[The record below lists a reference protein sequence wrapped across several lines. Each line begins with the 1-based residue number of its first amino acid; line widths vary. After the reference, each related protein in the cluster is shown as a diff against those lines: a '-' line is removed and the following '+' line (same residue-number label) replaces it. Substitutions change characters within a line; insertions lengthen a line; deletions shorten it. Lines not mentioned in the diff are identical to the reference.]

1 MVFNSIHF
9 IIFFPI
15 VVLAYFSFSYRYRW
29 IWLLI
34 ASIYFYMSWNPKF
47 IILIMTTIVITF
59 VSGIGIQNANGK
71 GNILLKKI
79 WLVIS
84 IVSNISIL
92 AFFKYFD
99 FLIGSF
105 NSILGL
111 AHIKILL
118 PDFDIMLPVGISFYT
133 FQALS
138 YTIDVYF
145 DKDYK
150 IEKNLARY
158 ALFVTFFPQL
168 VAGPIERSKNLLEQ
182 FYERH
187 EFEYARVRDGLIL
200 MMWGLFQKIVIA
212 DRAAILV
219 NQVYNDISSYSGF
232 EVVIATVL
240 FAIQIYCDF
249 CGYSDIAIGAAK
261 VMGFRLMT
269 NFKQPYFSKSIKEFW
284 RRWHISLSSWLRD
297 YIYIPL
303 GGGRCSKIKKYRNIM
318 ITFLL
323 SGLWHGA
330 NWTYVVWG
338 GLHGSFQVIGEVL
351 FPVREKIKCI
361 LNIDSESF
369 GHKIFQILFTFLLV
383 DSAWIFF
390 RASSLREAIMI
401 YKQMFSE
408 FNFEIFWNG
417 RLYNLGLTRM
427 DMSLLFIAIFVL
439 WAVSILRN
447 RVSVLE
453 ELSKQHII
461 FRWGVYITLVYSI
474 IFILLIQGFGF
485 PSQEFIYFQF

>member
-1 MVFNSIHF
+1 M
-9 IIFFPI
+9 
-15 VVLAYFSFSYRYRW
+15 
-29 IWLLI
+29 
-34 ASIYFYMSWNPKF
+34 
-47 IILIMTTIVITF
+47 
-59 VSGIGIQNANGK
+59 
-71 GNILLKKI
+71 
-79 WLVIS
+79 IS

-168 VAGPIERSKNLLEQ
+168 VAGPIERSKNSLEQ

>member
-1 MVFNSIHF
+1 
-9 IIFFPI
+9 
-15 VVLAYFSFSYRYRW
+15 
-29 IWLLI
+29 
-34 ASIYFYMSWNPKF
+34 
-47 IILIMTTIVITF
+47 
-59 VSGIGIQNANGK
+59 
-71 GNILLKKI
+71 
-79 WLVIS
+79 
-84 IVSNISIL
+84 
-92 AFFKYFD
+92 
-99 FLIGSF
+99 
-105 NSILGL
+105 
-111 AHIKILL
+111 
-118 PDFDIMLPVGISFYT
+118 
-133 FQALS
+133 
-138 YTIDVYF
+138 
-145 DKDYK
+145 
-150 IEKNLARY
+150 
-158 ALFVTFFPQL
+158 
-168 VAGPIERSKNLLEQ
+168 
-182 FYERH
+182 
-187 EFEYARVRDGLIL
+187 
-200 MMWGLFQKIVIA
+200 MWGLFQKIVIA

-417 RLYNLGLTRM
+417 RLCN
-427 DMSLLFIAIFVL
+427 
-439 WAVSILRN
+439 
-447 RVSVLE
+447 
-453 ELSKQHII
+453 
-461 FRWGVYITLVYSI
+461 
-474 IFILLIQGFGF
+474 
-485 PSQEFIYFQF
+485 

>member
-1 MVFNSIHF
+1 M
-9 IIFFPI
+9 
-15 VVLAYFSFSYRYRW
+15 
-29 IWLLI
+29 
-34 ASIYFYMSWNPKF
+34 
-47 IILIMTTIVITF
+47 
-59 VSGIGIQNANGK
+59 
-71 GNILLKKI
+71 
-79 WLVIS
+79 IS

>member
-9 IIFFPI
+9 VIFFPI

-84 IVSNISIL
+84 IVSNISVL

-138 YTIDVYF
+138 YTIDVYC

-232 EVVIATVL
+232 EVGIATVL

-269 NFKQPYFSKSIKEFW
+269 NFKQPYF
-284 RRWHISLSSWLRD
+284 
-297 YIYIPL
+297 
-303 GGGRCSKIKKYRNIM
+303 
-318 ITFLL
+318 
-323 SGLWHGA
+323 
-330 NWTYVVWG
+330 
-338 GLHGSFQVIGEVL
+338 Q
-351 FPVREKIKCI
+351 
-361 LNIDSESF
+361 
-369 GHKIFQILFTFLLV
+369 
-383 DSAWIFF
+383 
-390 RASSLREAIMI
+390 
-401 YKQMFSE
+401 
-408 FNFEIFWNG
+408 
-417 RLYNLGLTRM
+417 
-427 DMSLLFIAIFVL
+427 
-439 WAVSILRN
+439 
-447 RVSVLE
+447 
-453 ELSKQHII
+453 
-461 FRWGVYITLVYSI
+461 
-474 IFILLIQGFGF
+474 
-485 PSQEFIYFQF
+485 SQ

>member
-1 MVFNSIHF
+1 M
-9 IIFFPI
+9 
-15 VVLAYFSFSYRYRW
+15 
-29 IWLLI
+29 
-34 ASIYFYMSWNPKF
+34 
-47 IILIMTTIVITF
+47 
-59 VSGIGIQNANGK
+59 
-71 GNILLKKI
+71 
-79 WLVIS
+79 IS

-401 YKQMFSE
+401 YKPMFSE